1 VATAA
6 EIYYVESLVEVLIAN
21 QVLTAYN
28 ASSPEA
34 AYFAAFAEL
43 YSKQEQQFLMTSV
56 LVIPDAI
63 QIFLITAA
71 KLMVLDRMAHAAIST
86 SRGMPARWATAE
98 RIVMGVIVVLNLAA
112 CCFSAAA
119 SFYSAQ
125 RMAPSRN
132 AAAAFAAEDL
142 DLGLQYAVD
151 VDNWT
156 DRSYVAQ
163 AGADYCQAFACLFV
177 VVTFLLAAAVCAR
190 RIQTILRLQPHADAG
205 SLVPNLSLDVKRVWR
220 QIVGVCFFVFV
231 AFVLLSFRLTLM
243 AVAEYG
249 ATDDDCPVES
259 AQYCDPCYNTYS
271 LIQQWYFFTPEFDI
285 LCTLI
290 SSPIALLFTLRGMG
304 TNRLLQMLKQQGRLV
319 DSKTISWLK

>member
-1 VATAA
+1 MASAA
-6 EIYYVESLVEVLIAN
+6 HISYVESLVEVRFASK
-21 QVLTAYN
+21 VLAAYN
-28 ASSPEA
+28 ASSPNA
-34 AYFAAFAEL
+34 AYYTGLAEL
-43 YSKQEQQFLMTSV
+43 YSKQERLYLMTSI

-63 QIFLITAA
+63 QVLLITAA

-112 CCFSAAA
+112 SCCSAAA

-142 DLGLQYAVD
+142 ELGLQYADD
-151 VDNWT
+151 VDSWT

-163 AGADYCQAFACLFV
+163 AGADFCQAVACLFV
-177 VVTFLLAAAVCAR
+177 VATFLLAVAVCAR
-190 RIQTILRLQPHADAG
+190 RIKTILRLQPHADAG
-205 SLVPNLSLDVKRVWR
+205 SLVPNLNPDVNRVWR
-220 QIVGVCFFVFV
+220 QIIGTCSFVFV
-231 AFVLLSFRLTLM
+231 AFVLLSFQLTLM

-249 ATDDDCPVES
+249 ATDDDCPLES
-259 AQYCDPCYNTYS
+259 AQYCNPCYNTYS
-271 LIQQWYFFTPEFDI
+271 LIQQWFFFTPEFDL

-319 DSKTISWLK
+319 DSKMISWLK